1 MASLTEQLT
10 EQLSGAGLSQIG
22 KVIGADEAATGSLM
36 ATIGPLLTSALAK
49 NAATPDGA
57 QALANALSKD
67 HDGSILDDVG
77 GFLGKPESANGA
89 GILGHILGDKEAPIE
104 QGLARSS
111 GLSAGQIAQLM
122 QVVAP
127 LLMGLLGKKQRAKGL
142 DASGLST
149 YLGGKRQAEE
159 QQRPDMMKVLTGM
172 LDAGTGGG
180 SSVDDIMGMAGK
192 LFGRR

>member
-22 KVIGADEAATGSLM
+22 KAIGADEAATGSLL

-49 NAATPDGA
+49 NASTPDGA

-77 GFLGKPESANGA
+77 GYLGKPEAADGA
-89 GILGHILGDKEAPIE
+89 GILGHILGGKQAPIE
-104 QGLARSS
+104 QGLAKSS
-111 GLSAGQIAQLM
+111 GLSAAQVAQLM

-127 LLMGLLGKKQRAKGL
+127 LLMGLLGKKQRAKAL
-142 DASGLST
+142 DPNGLSA
-149 YLGGKRQAEE
+149 YLGGKRQVEE
-159 QQRPDMMKVLTGM
+159 QQRPDMMKVLAGM
-172 LDAGTGGG
+172 LDAGKGGG
-180 SSVDDIMGMAGK
+180 SSMDDIMGMAGK